1 MELSIA
7 KATVNDI
14 PSIQSIA
21 QETWP
26 ITYGAILSATQLEFM
41 MDMMYSDTSLTQ
53 QIQGKQLFY
62 MVTSANKTIAFFAIE
77 HHYQNEAVTRI
88 HKIYLLP
95 ETQGKGI
102 GKQLI
107 DCIATLAS
115 EHDSK
120 KLSLNV
126 NRYNKALHFYQ
137 KIGFAIIK
145 EEDIEIGNG
154 YLMEDYRMEKTI

>member
-14 PSIQSIA
+14 SSIQSIA

-26 ITYGAILSATQLEFM
+26 NTYGAILSATQLEFM

-62 MVTSANKTIAFFAIE
+62 MVTALNKTIAFFAIE

-95 ETQGKGI
+95 ETHGKGI

-137 KIGFAIIK
+137 KIGFTIIK

-154 YLMEDYRMEKTI
+154 YLMEDYCMEKTI